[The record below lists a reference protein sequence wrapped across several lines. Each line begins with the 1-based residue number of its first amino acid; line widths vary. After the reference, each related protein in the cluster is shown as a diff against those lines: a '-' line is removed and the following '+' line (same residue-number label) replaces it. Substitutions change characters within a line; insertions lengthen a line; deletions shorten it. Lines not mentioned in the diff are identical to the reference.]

1 MQHVSPSLQCLT
13 SHLSNTMFDLVKHCI
28 PQIPCF
34 TMLIDFID
42 VLIWEIDHSKNVGL
56 SWARKRRNKRG
67 LDQDPGFFVK
77 CEREHNLGTFENDDK
92 L

>member
-1 MQHVSPSLQCLT
+1 MS
-13 SHLSNTMFDLVKHCI
+13 
-28 PQIPCF
+28 
-34 TMLIDFID
+34 IDFID

-67 LDQDPGFFVK
+67 LDPGFFVK
-77 CEREHNLGTFENDDK
+77 CEQEHNLGTFENDDK